1 VQRSFDDLGTPLA
14 ATTFCVLDLE
24 TTGGSPHDCQITEIG
39 AVRVRGGEVLGT
51 FQTLVNPGALIPPEV
66 TMLTGIT
73 QAMVLPAPR
82 IEAVLGPFVDF
93 IGASVIVGHN
103 VRFDLSFLNTA
114 LDRLGLPRLT
124 NPWVDTC
131 ALARRLVRDEVPNC
145 RLDTLATCFRLDH
158 KPSHRGLEDALAT
171 TDLLHLLLERAAAFG
186 VLGLDD
192 LLSLPRLGGH
202 PQVAKLRFTSA
213 LPRSP
218 GVYWFLDGRKQV
230 LYVGKA
236 TNLRQ
241 RVRSYFSSDDRR
253 KIGSLLR
260 ETQAIGHL
268 SCATTLEAAV
278 TEVRLIHEHRPRY
291 NRVGKRWD
299 SYAYVKLTLDE
310 AFPRLAVVRT
320 ARPDKGRYLGPL
332 TSVASARLISEAI
345 NTVVPLRRCTA
356 RLSAARPP
364 LRDTPCTPAQLG
376 VATCPCSG
384 AIDAKGYQTLVH
396 AAVDGLTHRPHVLLA
411 RLGDRIEALAQVS
424 RFEEAADMRDRAA
437 ALSAALARQRRLDR
451 LRRAGLVRLAFD
463 KGGGAE
469 LRNGI
474 LITTWADGGSL
485 PLGFNTGPDPPSPD
499 VPLPRA
505 LADEVSCIA
514 GWLDAEAG
522 RVRLE
527 HSDGGLASSVDVLP
541 SFRPAGG
548 RTSVAR
554 R

>member
-14 ATTFCVLDLE
+14 GTTFCVLDLE
-24 TTGGSPHDCQITEIG
+24 TTGGSPQECQITEIG
-39 AVRVRGGEVLGT
+39 ATRVRGGEVLGT

-82 IEAVLGPFVDF
+82 IEAVLGSFVDF
-93 IGASVIVGHN
+93 IGASVVVGHN
-103 VRFDLSFLNTA
+103 VRFDLSFLDTA
-114 LDRLGLPRLT
+114 LDRLGLPRLA

-145 RLDTLATCFRLDH
+145 RLDTLATRFRLDH

-192 LLSLPRLGGH
+192 LLALPRLVGH

-218 GVYWFLDGRKQV
+218 GVYWFVDGRGEV

-253 KIGSLLR
+253 KIGALLR
-260 ETQAIGHL
+260 ETQAIRHEP
-268 SCATTLEAAV
+268 CATTLEAAV
-278 TEVRLIHEHRPRY
+278 TEVRLIHQHRPRY
-291 NRVGKRWD
+291 NRAGKRWN
-299 SYAYVKLTLDE
+299 SYAYVKLTLEE

-320 ARPDKGRYLGPL
+320 AQRDGSLYLGPL
-332 TSVASARLISEAI
+332 MSTASARLVTEAI
-345 NTVVPLRRCTA
+345 GTVVPLRRCTA
-356 RLSAARPP
+356 RLSVGPAS
-364 LRDTPCTPAQLG
+364 LRGAPCTPAQLG

-384 AIDAKGYQTLVH
+384 AIDAAGYRPFVEATVE
-396 AAVDGLTHRPHVLLA
+396 GLTRRPQVLLGP
-411 RLGDRIEALAQVS
+411 LSDRIGALARAR

-451 LRRAGLVRLAFD
+451 LRRAGIVRLAFQN
-463 KGGGAE
+463 GGGAE
-469 LRNGI
+469 VRNGV
-474 LITTWADGGSL
+474 LAATWSDSSSL
-485 PLGFNTGPDPPSPD
+485 PLVFHAGPDPPPPD
-499 VPLPRA
+499 APLPLA
-505 LADEVSCIA
+505 LADEVGCIA
-514 GWLDAEAG
+514 GWLEAEAG

-527 HSDGGLASSVDVLP
+527 HSDEGLASSVDVLP
-541 SFRPAGG
+541 SFRPSAGV
-548 RTSVAR
+548 TSAAR